1 MPKYVC
7 TVKIIINI
15 TKELYDTIEFEA
27 PDSETIESIVNYLRN
42 VKEQK
47 EVKYNINL
55 FYFS

>member
-1 MPKYVC
+1 MNVYKKKPHHLN
-7 TVKIIINI
+7 VKLIDI
-15 TKELYDTIEFEA
+15 IEFEA

>member
-1 MPKYVC
+1 MYVYKNPHHLN
-7 TVKIIINI
+7 VK
-15 TKELYDTIEFEA
+15 LIEIPNFKA
-27 PDSETIESIVNYLRN
+27 PDSDTIESIVNYLRN